1 VRKLSALIVALLFL
15 NIQPTHAVETLP
27 QPFFNY
33 LNSKYLGDPGVI
45 LIDKATGEVIYESGS
60 IKARTPASVL
70 KLTSAAAIALTLDA
84 STVFKTAIYKT
95 EKRGVFVI
103 WGENDPWITSNA
115 KYRDANKRAY
125 MPKLIKAAFASDKKL
140 KKITLIYKGV
150 NNSDIYYAKKALK
163 RRASVAY
170 KPLSK
175 NIEVESLITE
185 KISQVESPP
194 LSKMI
199 RFALLYSDNVLSQRL
214 AMLATGKNGYPLN
227 KDGLNDM
234 IHEKL
239 TSLNVDTTG
248 MYLVDGSG
256 IGGSNRISAVT
267 VSQLL
272 LKIRSEPQL
281 QVVYDSLPVGGES
294 GTLIGRYHTTAPQAV
309 GIVKAKTGSTRHTVS
324 LAGFTSS
331 GEKEYVF
338 VVIADGVGRT
348 KRSQNAARSAIDR
361 MLGTITKP
369 VVIGLTPPT
378 VENNPVAI
386 TQQPT
391 YIKQR

>member
-1 VRKLSALIVALLFL
+1 MRKLSVFIVALLFL

-60 IKARTPASVL
+60 TKARTPASVL

-84 STVFKTAIYKT
+84 NTVFKTAIYKT

-140 KKITLIYKGV
+140 KRITLIYKGV

-175 NIEVESLITE
+175 NIEVESLVTE
-185 KISQVESPP
+185 KLTEVESPP

-234 IHEKL
+234 ANEKL
-239 TSLNVDTTG
+239 TSLGIDTKG
-248 MYLVDGSG
+248 MKLVDGSG
-256 IGGSNRISAVT
+256 LSGANRVSAVT
-267 VSQLL
+267 VAQLL
-272 LKIRSEPQL
+272 LKIRSESQL
-281 QVVYDSLPVGGES
+281 KVVYDSLPVGGES

-324 LAGFTSS
+324 LAGYTSS

-386 TQQPT
+386 TQ
-391 YIKQR
+391 

>member
-1 VRKLSALIVALLFL
+1 MRKLSVFIVALLFL

-60 IKARTPASVL
+60 TKARTPASVL
-70 KLTSAAAIALTLDA
+70 KLTTAATIALTLDA

-140 KKITLIYKGV
+140 KRITLIYKGV

-175 NIEVESLITE
+175 NIEVESLVTE
-185 KISQVESPP
+185 KLTEVESPP

-234 IHEKL
+234 ANEKL
-239 TSLNVDTTG
+239 TSLGIDTKG
-248 MYLVDGSG
+248 MKLVDGSG
-256 IGGSNRISAVT
+256 LSGANRVSAVT

-272 LKIRSEPQL
+272 LKIRSESQL
-281 QVVYDSLPVGGES
+281 KVVYDSLPVGGES

-324 LAGFTSS
+324 LAGYTSS

-378 VENNPVAI
+378 VENNPVTI
-386 TQQPT
+386 TQ
-391 YIKQR
+391 

>member
-1 VRKLSALIVALLFL
+1 MRKLSVFIAALLFL

-45 LIDKATGEVIYESGS
+45 LIDKASGEVIYESGS
-60 IKARTPASVL
+60 TKARTPASVL

-234 IHEKL
+234 AHEKL
-239 TSLNVDTTG
+239 TTLGVDTTG
-248 MYLVDGSG
+248 MKLVDGSG
-256 IGGSNRISAVT
+256 LGGSNRISAVT

-324 LAGFTSS
+324 LAGYTSS

-386 TQQPT
+386 TQ
-391 YIKQR
+391 